1 MKLPDIR
8 QELHKIAHDLAVAG
22 LSENA
27 KRLAYLAEQTKRR
40 SPVKRAAPRA
50 KMMTDEVR
58 ARVQETARIHPGWSN
73 REIGLHCGVDGGRV
87 SEVLAGFRQ

>member
-8 QELHKIAHDLAVAG
+8 QEMHRIAHDLAVAG

-27 KRLAYLAEQTKRR
+27 KRLAELAEETRR
-40 SPVKRAAPRA
+40 RPAVKRAPPNARA
-50 KMMTDEVR
+50 MTDEVR
-58 ARVQETARIHPGWSN
+58 ARIRATYRAHPDWTH
-73 REIGLHCGVDGGRV
+73 RAIGSHCGVDGGRV